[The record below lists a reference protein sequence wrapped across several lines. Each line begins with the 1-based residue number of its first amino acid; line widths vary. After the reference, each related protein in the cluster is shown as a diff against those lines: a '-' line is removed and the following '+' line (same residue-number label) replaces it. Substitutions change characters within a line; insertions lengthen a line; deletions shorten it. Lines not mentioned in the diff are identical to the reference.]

1 MAAKG
6 GAEAALSR
14 LAARLGAPPATPWAW
29 DASLVADAQQGLACA
44 GAAATTA
51 AAQLLRRCGAALGD
65 EAASPA
71 AAVAFI
77 AAASLAA
84 AAALQAAGPGAL
96 GARARPRELALQ
108 RYALARRLVA
118 RGASAAALQHASSAL
133 RSLSTDAAESE
144 NTPPTQQS
152 GDDAFE
158 LPPLRA
164 PLAAGEAEADV
175 TLAVGAALCCVGAA
189 AEAGRPAPA
198 LAALRLA
205 EQMPPW
211 IRRAP
216 PAKRAQTTQSP
227 DDSACASLCA
237 ASRAPTPR
245 RATPTRSFATSAR
258 RGGGD
263 ARRGRVRWA
272 PAAPFAF
279 GCRPLK
285 RTSYS

>member
-1 MAAKG
+1 MVAKG

-14 LAARLGAPPATPWAW
+14 LTSRLGAPPATPWAW
-29 DASLVADAQQGLACA
+29 DAALVTDAQQGLACA
-44 GAAATTA
+44 GAASATA

-118 RGASAAALQHASSAL
+118 RGASAAALQHACAAL
-133 RSLSTDAAESE
+133 RSLGNDADAAAE
-144 NTPPTQQS
+144 NTPPQS
-152 GDDAFE
+152 SDDAFE

-164 PLAAGEAEADV
+164 PSSTGEPEADV
-175 TLAVGAALCCVGAA
+175 TLAVGAALCCVGAV

-211 IRRAP
+211 IRHAP
-216 PAKRAQTTQSP
+216 LTAPSSANQKRMKP
-227 DDSACASLCA
+227 
-237 ASRAPTPR
+237 
-245 RATPTRSFATSAR
+245 
-258 RGGGD
+258 
-263 ARRGRVRWA
+263 
-272 PAAPFAF
+272 
-279 GCRPLK
+279 
-285 RTSYS
+285 